1 MSSKL
6 RVKSKTKAPKS
17 VKISETK
24 KIAKAKSS
32 TNTTNTTNNSI
43 NSVEGGAIQDDIIEK
58 EDFDN
63 LSEEGNDNDEIV
75 EGEEQ
80 KEEDDDILGNED
92 YGDEEQKE
100 NIEEEQEEEQADVE
114 RDGSCLYKFAK
125 KIMSDSE
132 DENDDMVFEDDMESK
147 RVDYIAKTEERE
159 TKPVLT
165 KYERVRVLG
174 DRAKQLS
181 LGAKPMLLNVDNM
194 DPKAIAKLE
203 LERGVIPLI
212 IEKVL
217 PDGRRERWKVSELKI
232 VN

>member
-1 MSSKL
+1 
-6 RVKSKTKAPKS
+6 
-17 VKISETK
+17 
-24 KIAKAKSS
+24 
-32 TNTTNTTNNSI
+32 
-43 NSVEGGAIQDDIIEK
+43 VER
-58 EDFDN
+58 
-63 LSEEGNDNDEIV
+63 EEGRENEDDDNIV

-80 KEEDDDILGNED
+80 KEEDDDILENDD

-100 NIEEEQEEEQADVE
+100 NVDEEQDADYDQVE
-114 RDGSCLYKFAK
+114 GEGEAEGDGSCLYKFAK

-132 DENDDMVFEDDMESK
+132 DEDEDIVFEDDMETK
-147 RVDYIAKTEERE
+147 RTNLIVNDEDRE

-165 KYERVRVLG
+165 KYERVRILG

-194 DPKAIAKLE
+194 NPKDIAKLE

-212 IEKVL
+212 IEKIL
-217 PDGRRERWKVSELKI
+217 PDGRCERWKVSELKI